1 LQWGGENRMLLD
13 MDRLVPSV
21 GPGRG
26 ENESRITA
34 VLGPTN
40 TGKTHFAM
48 ERMLAHESGM
58 IGFPLR
64 LLARENYDR
73 AVRVKGADAVA
84 LVTGEEKILPPRAR
98 YYLCTVEAMPLDRV
112 RERGVDFLAI
122 DEVQLGADPER
133 GHVFTDRLLHARG
146 RLETIV
152 IGAETVRPLLRRIL
166 PDVEIIARPRFSR
179 LAYAGPKKITRLP
192 PRSAVIG
199 FSAAEVYALAELMR
213 RRRGGTAV
221 VLGALSPR
229 TRNAQ
234 VGLYQSGDVDYLVA
248 TDAIGMGLNMDIDH
262 IAFARLAKFDGR
274 MTRRLSPAE
283 LGQIAGRAG
292 RHMNDGTFGT
302 TAGEL
307 MSAET
312 IQAVE
317 QHDFDPLRF
326 LYWRNPDLDFSSLD
340 DLIASL
346 SIPPD
351 DAAFVAAR
359 EAEDAATLVALAAV
373 HDVRRKAESRAALAL
388 LWEVCQIPD
397 FRKVM
402 AEAHARFVGRLFH
415 DLTAPAGRIRSDW
428 IARQVERI
436 DKPEGDIGT
445 LVGRIAEIRTWTY
458 VSYRVDWVEEA
469 LHWQERTRYVEDKLS
484 DALHERLT
492 ERFVDKRT
500 AVLLRRLHARDELLG
515 GVRDDGEVLVE
526 GLPVGRIEGFRF
538 IAMADVLA
546 EDARA
551 VRAAAERALRQ
562 AFADRLARFEGA
574 ADEELALG
582 DDGRIAWSGVPVG
595 LLARGAHP
603 LTPAVKTITEIGMD
617 ADLRERIRVRL
628 AAWLGRFVAR
638 RYGPLAGRAPAEIKG
653 AARGVVYQLAEALG
667 TAPTAQLASLIA
679 SLSAEDRK
687 ALAKLGVRFG
697 TEAVYLPRLQNGP
710 TLKLGALLWAIF
722 NGRALEALPELPNG
736 PRAWIRTAAEWP
748 DAFYRALGYCRT
760 GAMALRADRM
770 EALAA
775 AARRLA
781 RQGAFAAT
789 PALAGAAGLPLKA
802 LPDALKALGYRH
814 QPGEGGG
821 TFSAAPQNRRARR
834 RAGEPAS
841 ANPCSPFAR
850 LKSLTAR
857 P

>member
-1 LQWGGENRMLLD
+1 
-13 MDRLVPSV
+13 
-21 GPGRG
+21 
-26 ENESRITA
+26 
-34 VLGPTN
+34 
-40 TGKTHFAM
+40 M
-48 ERMLAHESGM
+48 ERMLAHQSGM

-84 LVTGEEKILPPRAR
+84 LVTGEEKIIPPRAR
-98 YYLCTVEAMPLDRV
+98 YFLCTVEAMPLDRM
-112 RERGVDFLAI
+112 RERPIDFLAV

-133 GHVFTDRLLHARG
+133 GHVFTERLLHARG
-146 RLETIV
+146 RVETII
-152 IGAETVRPLLRRIL
+152 IGAETVRPLLRRVL
-166 PDVEIIARPRFSR
+166 PDVEIVTRPRFSR
-179 LAYAGPKKITRLP
+179 LTYAGPKKITRLP

-262 IAFARLAKFDGR
+262 VAFARLVKFDGR

-283 LGQIAGRAG
+283 IGQIAGRAG

-302 TAGEL
+302 TAGEQ
-307 MSAET
+307 MAAET
-312 IQAVE
+312 ILAVE
-317 QHDFDPLRF
+317 EHRFDSLRF
-326 LYWRNPDLDFSSLD
+326 LYWRNPELDFSSLD

-346 SIPPD
+346 SVPPSES
-351 DAAFVAAR
+351 AFVAAR
-359 EAEDAATLVALAAV
+359 EAEDAATLAALSAV
-373 HDVRRKAESRAALAL
+373 PEIRRRAESPTALGL
-388 LWEVCQIPD
+388 LWDVCQIPD

-402 AEAHARFVGRLFH
+402 AEAHARFVGRLYH
-415 DLTAPAGRIRSDW
+415 DLTGPAGRIRSDW

-458 VSYRVDWVEEA
+458 VSYRSDWVEEA
-469 LHWQERTRYVEDKLS
+469 LHWQERTRHVEDKLS

-500 AVLLRRLHARDELLG
+500 AVLLRRLHAKDELLG
-515 GVRDDGEVLVE
+515 GVRDDGEVVVE

-538 IAMADVLA
+538 AAMADVLG
-546 EDARA
+546 EDARQ

-562 AFADRLARFEGA
+562 AFAERVARFEA
-574 ADEELALG
+574 ASDEELLLG
-582 DDGRIAWSGVPVG
+582 DDGRIAWGGVPVG
-595 LLARGAHP
+595 AFVKGAHP
-603 LTPAVKTITEIGMD
+603 LTPAVKPITEVGMD
-617 ADLRERIRVRL
+617 ADLRERIRLRL
-628 AAWLGRFVAR
+628 GAWLQRVVAR
-638 RYGPLAGRAPAEIKG
+638 RYGALAGRPPETLRG
-653 AARGVVYQLAEALG
+653 AARGVLYQLAESLG
-667 TAPTAQLASLIA
+667 TAPAAQLRNLTATLA
-679 SLSAEDRK
+679 PEERK

-697 TEAVYLPRLQNGP
+697 TETVYMPRLQNGP
-710 TLKLGALLWAIF
+710 VMKLGALLWALF
-722 NGRALEALPELPNG
+722 NGRATEALPELPNG
-736 PRAWIRTAAEWP
+736 PRAWIRTAADWP

-789 PALAGAAGLPLKA
+789 PALAGAAGCPLKG
-802 LPDALKALGYRH
+802 LPEALKALGYRC
-814 QPGEGGG
+814 QKGEGGG
-821 TFSAAPQNRRARR
+821 VYSAEAENQRARR
-834 RAGEPAS
+834 RAGEPA
-841 ANPCSPFAR
+841 ANPCSPFAQ
-850 LKSLTAR
+850 LKSLTVR

>member
-1 LQWGGENRMLLD
+1 
-13 MDRLVPSV
+13 MDRVVPSIGV
-21 GPGRG
+21 PGRG
-26 ENESRITA
+26 EDESRITA

-84 LVTGEEKILPPRAR
+84 LVTGEEKIIPPRAR
-98 YYLCTVEAMPLDRV
+98 YFLCTVEAMPDRA
-112 RERGVDFLAI
+112 VDFLAV

-133 GHVFTDRLLHARG
+133 GHIFTQRLLHARG
-146 RLETIV
+146 RLETII

-166 PDVEIIARPRFSR
+166 PEVEIITRPRFSR
-179 LAYAGPKKITRLP
+179 LTYAGPKKITRLP
-192 PRSAVIG
+192 PKSAVIG

-262 IAFARLAKFDGR
+262 VAFARLAKFDGR
-274 MTRRLSPAE
+274 MTRQLTPGE
-283 LGQIAGRAG
+283 IGQIAGRAG
-292 RHMNDGTFGT
+292 RHMNDSTFGT

-307 MSAET
+307 IPAET
-312 IQAVE
+312 ILKLEAHE
-317 QHDFDPLRF
+317 FDALRF

-340 DLIASL
+340 DLLGSL
-346 SIPPD
+346 SVPPA
-351 DAAFVAAR
+351 DAGFIAAR
-359 EAEDAATLVALAAV
+359 GAEDAATLAALAV
-373 HDVRRKAESRAALAL
+373 VPEIRRRVESRTALAL

-402 AEAHARFVGRLFH
+402 AEAHARFVGRLFQ
-415 DLTAPAGRIRSDW
+415 DLTGPAGRIRSDW

-458 VSYRVDWVEEA
+458 ISYRADWVEEA
-469 LHWQERTRYVEDKLS
+469 LHWQERTRLVEDKLS

-538 IAMADVLA
+538 VAMADVLG

-562 AFADRLARFEGA
+562 AFAERVKRFEA
-574 ADEELALG
+574 APDEEISLG
-582 DDGRIAWSGVPVG
+582 DDGRIAWNGVPVG
-595 LLARGAHP
+595 ALAKGAHP
-603 LTPAVKTITEIGMD
+603 LTPSVKTITEIGME
-617 ADLRERIRVRL
+617 AELRERIRVRL
-628 AAWLGRFVAR
+628 AAWLARFVAR
-638 RYGPLAGRAPAEIKG
+638 RFGPLAGRAPAELKG
-653 AARGVVYQLAEALG
+653 AARGVLYQLAEALG
-667 TAPTAQLASLIA
+667 TLPAAQLVSLTA
-679 SLSAEDRK
+679 TLAPEGRK

-697 TEAVYLPRLQNGP
+697 TEHAYLPRLQNGP
-710 TLKLGALLWAIF
+710 TMKLGALLWALF
-722 NGRALEALPELPNG
+722 NGRAPETLPELPSG
-736 PRAWIRTAAEWP
+736 PRAWIRTAAAWP

-760 GAMALRADRM
+760 GETALRADRL

-789 PALAGAAGLPLKA
+789 PALAAAAGLPLKVVPEA
-802 LPDALKALGYRH
+802 LAALGYRH
-814 QPGEGGG
+814 QAGEGGG
-821 TFSAAPQNRRARR
+821 TFAAAPENRRARR
-834 RAGEPAS
+834 RTGAPQA
-841 ANPCSPFAR
+841 ANPCSPFAL
-850 LKSLTAR
+850 LKALTVR
-857 P
+857 S

>member
-1 LQWGGENRMLLD
+1 
-13 MDRLVPSV
+13 MDRVVPSIGV
-21 GPGRG
+21 PGRG
-26 ENESRITA
+26 ENDSRLTA

-73 AVRVKGADAVA
+73 AVRVKGTDAVA
-84 LVTGEEKILPPRAR
+84 LVTGEEKIVPPRAR
-98 YYLCTVEAMPLDRV
+98 YFLCTVEAMPLDRT
-112 RERGVDFLAI
+112 VDFLAV
-122 DEVQLGADPER
+122 DEVQIGADPER
-133 GHVFTDRLLHARG
+133 GHVFTHRLLHARG
-146 RLETIV
+146 RLETII
-152 IGAETVRPLLRRIL
+152 IGAETVRPLLRRVL
-166 PDVEIIARPRFSR
+166 PGVEIITRPRFSR

-262 IAFARLAKFDGR
+262 VAFARLAKFDGR
-274 MTRRLSPAE
+274 QTRPLSPAE
-283 LGQIAGRAG
+283 IGQIAGRAG

-307 MSAET
+307 IPAET
-312 IQAVE
+312 IQKVE
-317 QHDFDPLRF
+317 AHEFDPLRF
-326 LYWRNPDLDFSSLD
+326 LYWRNPELDFTSLD
-340 DLIASL
+340 GLIASL
-346 SIPPD
+346 SVPP
-351 DAAFVAAR
+351 AEAGFIAAR
-359 EAEDAATLVALAAV
+359 EAEDAATLAALAGV
-373 HDVRRKAESRAALAL
+373 PEIRRRAESRAALAL

-415 DLTAPAGRIRSDW
+415 DLTGPSGRIRSDW

-436 DKPEGDIGT
+436 DKTEGDIGT

-458 VSYRVDWVEEA
+458 VSYRADWVEEA
-469 LHWQERTRYVEDKLS
+469 LHWQERTRHIEDKLS

-538 IAMADVLA
+538 AAMADVLG

-562 AFADRLARFEGA
+562 AFAARVTLFEA
-574 ADEELALG
+574 APDEEMTLG
-582 DDGRIAWSGVPVG
+582 DDGRIAWNGVAVG
-595 LLARGAHP
+595 MLARGAHP
-603 LTPAVKTITEIGMD
+603 LTPAVKPLTEIGMD

-628 AAWLGRFVAR
+628 AGWIARCVAR
-638 RYGPLAGRAPAEIKG
+638 RYGPLAGRAPAELKG

-667 TAPTAQLASLIA
+667 TAPTAQLHSLTA
-679 SLSAEDRK
+679 ALAAEDRK
-687 ALAKLGVRFG
+687 ALARLGVRFG
-697 TEAVYLPRLQNGP
+697 TEHVYLPRLQNGP
-710 TLKLGALLWAIF
+710 TIRLGALLWALF
-722 NGRALEALPELPNG
+722 HGRAPETLPELPSG
-736 PRAWIRTAAEWP
+736 PRAWIRTAAAWP
-748 DAFYRALGYCRT
+748 DAFYRALGYCRVGGT
-760 GAMALRADRM
+760 ALRADRM
-770 EALAA
+770 EELAA

-781 RQGAFAAT
+781 RQGPFAAT
-789 PALAGAAGLPLKA
+789 PALAGAAGLPLKVVPEA
-802 LPDALKALGYRH
+802 LQALGYRH
-814 QPGEGGG
+814 HPGEGGG
-821 TFSAAPQNRRARR
+821 TFQPLPENRRARR
-834 RAGEPAS
+834 RTGEPQAV
-841 ANPCSPFAR
+841 NPCSPFAR
-850 LKSLTAR
+850 LKALTAR

>member
-1 LQWGGENRMLLD
+1 V
-13 MDRLVPSV
+13 VPSIGV
-21 GPGRG
+21 PGRG
-26 ENESRITA
+26 ENESRIVA

-84 LVTGEEKILPPRAR
+84 LVTGEEKIIPPRAR
-98 YYLCTVEAMPLDRV
+98 YFLCTVEAMPLDRG
-112 RERGVDFLAI
+112 RDVDFLAV

-146 RLETIV
+146 RRETIL
-152 IGAETVRPLLRRIL
+152 IGAETVRPLLRRVL
-166 PDVEIIARPRFSR
+166 PGAEIVTRPRFSR
-179 LAYAGPKKITRLP
+179 LTYAGPKKITRLP
-192 PRSAVIG
+192 PKSAVIG

-262 IAFARLAKFDGR
+262 VAFARLAKFDGR

-283 LGQIAGRAG
+283 IGQIAGRAG

-307 MSAET
+307 MQAET
-312 IQAVE
+312 IEKVE
-317 QHDFDPLRF
+317 AHEFDPLRF
-326 LYWRNPDLDFSSLD
+326 LYWRNPDLDLASLD
-340 DLIASL
+340 GLLASL
-346 SIPPD
+346 SVPPAD
-351 DAAFVAAR
+351 SAFVAAR
-359 EAEDAATLVALAAV
+359 EAEDAATLAALASV
-373 HDVRRKAESRAALAL
+373 PEIRRKAGSRAALAL

-402 AEAHARFVGRLFH
+402 AEAHARFVGRLFQ
-415 DLTAPAGRIRSDW
+415 DLTGPAGRIRSDW
-428 IARQVERI
+428 IARQVDRI

-458 VSYRVDWVEEA
+458 VSYRTDWVEEA
-469 LHWQERTRYVEDKLS
+469 LHWQERTRHIEDKLS

-538 IAMADVLA
+538 IAMADVLG

-562 AFADRLARFEGA
+562 AFAERVKRFEA
-574 ADEELALG
+574 APDEELQLG

-595 LLARGAHP
+595 VLSRGAHP
-603 LTPAVKTITEIGMD
+603 LTPLVKTITEIGMD

-628 AAWLGRFVAR
+628 GAWLARFVAR
-638 RYGPLAGRAPAEIKG
+638 RYGPLAVRAPAELRG

-667 TAPTAQLASLIA
+667 TAPIAQLHSLTA
-679 SLSAEDRK
+679 TLTAEDRK
-687 ALAKLGVRFG
+687 ALARLGLRFG
-697 TEAVYLPRLQNGP
+697 TETAYLPRLQNGP
-710 TLKLGALLWAIF
+710 TMKLGALLWALF
-722 NGRALEALPELPNG
+722 NGRAPESLPELPNG
-736 PRAWIRTAAEWP
+736 PRAWIRTADAWP

-760 GAMALRADRM
+760 GAGALRADRM

-789 PALAGAAGLPLKA
+789 PALAAAAGLPLKIVPEA
-802 LPDALKALGYRH
+802 LAALGYRH
-814 QPGEGGG
+814 QAGEGGG
-821 TFSAAPQNRRARR
+821 AYQSVPESRRARR
-834 RAGEPAS
+834 RTGEPPAP
-841 ANPCSPFAR
+841 NPCSPFAR
-850 LKSLTAR
+850 LKALTAR

>member
-1 LQWGGENRMLLD
+1 
-13 MDRLVPSV
+13 MDRWVPRV
-21 GPGRG
+21 GVPGRG
-26 ENESRITA
+26 ETESRITA

-73 AVRVKGADAVA
+73 AVRVKGSDAVA

-98 YYLCTVEAMPLDRV
+98 YFLCTVEAMPFERV
-112 RERGVDFLAI
+112 RERPVDFLAV

-133 GHVFTDRLLHARG
+133 GHVFTDRLLRARG
-146 RLETIV
+146 RLETMI
-152 IGAETVRPLLRRIL
+152 IGAETVRPLLRRVLPEAEIL
-166 PDVEIIARPRFSR
+166 TRPRFSR
-179 LAYAGPKKITRLP
+179 LSYAGPKKITRLP

-234 VGLYQSGDVDYLVA
+234 VGLYQSGDVDYVVA

-262 IAFARLAKFDGR
+262 VAFARLVKFDGR
-274 MTRRLSPAE
+274 VTRRLAPAE
-283 LGQIAGRAG
+283 IGQIAGRAG

-302 TAGEL
+302 TAGEQ
-307 MSAET
+307 MAAET
-312 IQAVE
+312 IEAVE
-317 QHDFDPLRF
+317 EHRFDAMRF
-326 LYWRNPDLDFSSLD
+326 LYWRNPEPDFSSLD

-346 SIPPD
+346 SIPPA

-359 EAEDAATLVALAAV
+359 EAEDAATLAALSSV
-373 HDVRRKAESRAALAL
+373 HDIRRRAESRAALGL
-388 LWEVCQIPD
+388 LWDVCQIPD

-415 DLTAPAGRIRSDW
+415 DLTGSAGRIRSDW

-436 DKPEGDIGT
+436 DKAEGDIGT

-458 VSYRVDWVEEA
+458 ISYRPDWVEEA
-469 LHWQERTRYVEDKLS
+469 RHWQERTRHVEDKLS

-500 AVLLRRLHARDELLG
+500 AVLLRRLHAKDELLG
-515 GVRDDGEVLVE
+515 GVRDDGEVVVE

-538 IAMADVLA
+538 AAMADVLG

-562 AFADRLARFEGA
+562 AFAERVKRFEA
-574 ADEELALG
+574 APDEELALG

-595 LLARGAHP
+595 ALAKGAHP
-603 LTPAVKTITEIGMD
+603 LTPAARPITEIGMD
-617 ADLRERIRVRL
+617 ADLRERIRARL
-628 AAWLGRFVAR
+628 GGWLARLVAR
-638 RYGPLAGRAPAEIKG
+638 RYGALAGRAPEGLRG
-653 AARGVVYQLAEALG
+653 AARGVLYQLAEALG
-667 TAPTAQLASLIA
+667 TAPTAQLRNLTATLA
-679 SLSAEDRK
+679 QEDRK

-697 TEAVYLPRLQNGP
+697 TETVYLPRLQNGP
-710 TLKLGALLWAIF
+710 AIKLGALLWALF
-722 NGRALEALPELPNG
+722 NGRAPETLPELPNG
-736 PRAWIRTAAEWP
+736 PRAWIRAAEDWP

-760 GAMALRADRM
+760 GALALRADRM

-789 PALAGAAGLPLKA
+789 SALAGAAGCPLKA
-802 LPDALKALGYRH
+802 LPEALMALGYRFRMSD
-814 QPGEGGG
+814 GGG
-821 TFSAAPQNRRARR
+821 MFHPAAENRGARR
-834 RAGEPAS
+834 GGAEPS

-850 LKSLTAR
+850 LKTLTTR

>member
-1 LQWGGENRMLLD
+1 MLTD
-13 MDRLVPSV
+13 MDRAVPSIGV
-21 GPGRG
+21 PGPGG
-26 ENESRITA
+26 NDGRITA

-84 LVTGEEKILPPRAR
+84 LVTGEEKIVPPRAR
-98 YYLCTVEAMPLDRV
+98 YFLCTVEAMPDRA
-112 RERGVDFLAI
+112 VDFLAI

-133 GHVFTDRLLHARG
+133 GHVFTGRLLHARG

-166 PDVEIIARPRFSR
+166 PDVEVVTRPRFSR
-179 LAYAGPKKITRLP
+179 LSYAGPKKITRLP

-262 IAFARLAKFDGR
+262 VAFARLAKFDGR

-283 LGQIAGRAG
+283 IGQIAGRAG

-307 MSAET
+307 IPAET
-312 IQAVE
+312 IQKVE
-317 QHDFDPLRF
+317 AHEFDPLRF

-340 DLIASL
+340 DLLASL
-346 SIPPD
+346 SVPPA
-351 DAAFVAAR
+351 DAGFIAAR
-359 EAEDAATLVALAAV
+359 GAEDAATLAALAAV
-373 HDVRRKAESRAALAL
+373 PEIRRRAEARAALAL

-415 DLTAPAGRIRSDW
+415 DLTGPAGRIRSDW

-458 VSYRVDWVEEA
+458 VSYRADWVEEA
-469 LHWQERTRYVEDKLS
+469 PHWQERTRHVEDKLS

-515 GVRDDGEVLVE
+515 GVRDDGAVLVE

-538 IAMADVLA
+538 VAMADVLG

-562 AFADRLARFEGA
+562 AFAGRVARFEA
-574 ADEELALG
+574 APDEEISLG
-582 DDGRIAWSGVPVG
+582 DDGRIAWGGVPVG
-595 LLARGAHP
+595 ALARGAHP
-603 LTPAVKTITEIGMD
+603 LSPLVRTVAEAGME
-617 ADLRERIRVRL
+617 AELRERIRARL
-628 AAWLGRFVAR
+628 AAWLARLVAR
-638 RYGPLAGRAPAEIKG
+638 RYGPLAGRAPSELKG

-667 TAPTAQLASLIA
+667 AVPIVQLQSLTAALTAQ
-679 SLSAEDRK
+679 DRK
-687 ALAKLGVRFG
+687 ALARLGVRFG
-697 TEAVYLPRLQNGP
+697 TETAYLPRLQNGP
-710 TLKLGALLWAIF
+710 TMKLGALLWALF
-722 NGRALEALPELPNG
+722 NGRAPEKLPELPGG
-736 PRAWIRTAAEWP
+736 PRAWIRTAPEWP

-760 GAMALRADRM
+760 GTTALRADRM

-789 PALAGAAGLPLKA
+789 PALAAAAGLPLKVVPEA
-802 LPDALKALGYRH
+802 LAALGYRH
-814 QPGEGGG
+814 QAGEGGG
-821 TFSAAPQNRRARR
+821 TFAAPPENRRARR
-834 RAGEPAS
+834 RAGEPQA
-841 ANPCSPFAR
+841 ANPCSPFAH
-850 LKSLTAR
+850 LKTLTAR
-857 P
+857 S

>member
-1 LQWGGENRMLLD
+1 
-13 MDRLVPSV
+13 MDRLVPSIGV
-21 GPGRG
+21 PGRG
-26 ENESRITA
+26 DIQGRVVA

-84 LVTGEEKILPPRAR
+84 LVTGEEKIVPPRAR
-98 YYLCTVEAMPLDRV
+98 YFLCTVEAMPLDRV
-112 RERGVDFLAI
+112 RERGVDFLAV

-133 GHVFTDRLLHARG
+133 GYVFTDRFLHARG
-146 RLETIV
+146 RLETII

-166 PDVEIIARPRFSR
+166 PEVEIVSRPRFSR
-179 LAYAGPKKITRLP
+179 LTYAGPKKITRLP

-234 VGLYQSGDVDYLVA
+234 VGLYQAGDVDYLVA

-262 IAFARLAKFDGR
+262 VAFARLVKFDGR
-274 MTRRLSPAE
+274 MTRRLAPAE
-283 LGQIAGRAG
+283 IGQIAGRAG

-302 TAGEL
+302 TAGEQ
-307 MSAET
+307 MAAET
-312 IQAVE
+312 IEAVE
-317 QHDFDPLRF
+317 GHDFDSLRF
-326 LYWRNPDLDFSSLD
+326 LYWRNPELDFSSLD

-346 SIPPD
+346 SIPPAD
-351 DAAFVAAR
+351 PAFVAAR
-359 EAEDAATLVALAAV
+359 EAEDAATLAALSSV
-373 HDVRRKAESRAALAL
+373 HEIRRRAESRAALAL
-388 LWEVCQIPD
+388 LWDVCQIPD

-402 AEAHARFVGRLFH
+402 AEAHARFVGRLYH
-415 DLTAPAGRIRSDW
+415 DLTGPAGRVRSDW
-428 IARQVERI
+428 LARQVERI
-436 DKPEGDIGT
+436 DKTEGDIGT

-458 VSYRVDWVEEA
+458 ISYRPEWVEEA
-469 LHWQERTRYVEDKLS
+469 LHWQERTRHVEDKLS

-515 GVRDDGEVLVE
+515 GVRDDGEVIVE

-538 IAMADVLA
+538 VAMADVLG

-551 VRAAAERALRQ
+551 VRAAAERALRH
-562 AFADRLARFEGA
+562 AFAERVARFEGA
-574 ADEELALG
+574 SDEELALG
-582 DDGRIAWSGVPVG
+582 DDGRIAWAGVPVG
-595 LLARGAHP
+595 ILARGAHP
-603 LTPAVKTITEIGMD
+603 LTPGVKPITEVGMD

-628 AAWLGRFVAR
+628 GAWLQRLVAR
-638 RYGPLAGRAPAEIKG
+638 RYGPLAGQAPAGLRG
-653 AARGVVYQLAEALG
+653 AARGVLYQLAEALG
-667 TAPTAQLASLIA
+667 AVPTAQLHNLTAALA
-679 SLSAEDRK
+679 PEDRK

-697 TEAVYLPRLQNGP
+697 TETVYMPRLQNGP
-710 TLKLGALLWAIF
+710 VMKLGALLWAVF
-722 NGRALEALPELPNG
+722 NGRVPETLPELPNG
-736 PRAWIRTAAEWP
+736 PRAWIRAAAEWP

-760 GAMALRADRM
+760 GATALRADRM
-770 EALAA
+770 EALAV

-781 RQGAFAAT
+781 RQGGFAAT
-789 PALAGAAGLPLKA
+789 PALAGAAGCSLKA
-802 LPDALKALGYRH
+802 LPDALRALGYRFEK
-814 QPGEGGG
+814 GRDGGL
-821 TFSAAPQNRRARR
+821 FRAQAENRRARR
-834 RAGEPAS
+834 RGGADPA

-850 LKSLTAR
+850 LKALTAR
-857 P
+857 S

>member
-1 LQWGGENRMLLD
+1 
-13 MDRLVPSV
+13 MDRVVPSV
-21 GPGRG
+21 GVPGRG
-26 ENESRITA
+26 ENESRLTA

-73 AVRVKGADAVA
+73 AVRVKGTDAVA
-84 LVTGEEKILPPRAR
+84 LVTGEEKIVPPRAR
-98 YYLCTVEAMPLDRV
+98 YFLCTVEAMPLDRA
-112 RERGVDFLAI
+112 RAVDFLAV

-133 GHVFTDRLLHARG
+133 GHIFTDRLLHARG
-146 RLETIV
+146 RRETIV
-152 IGAETVRPLLRRIL
+152 IGAETVRPLLRRVL
-166 PDVEIIARPRFSR
+166 PNAEIVTRPRFSR
-179 LAYAGPKKITRLP
+179 LTYAGPKKITRLP

-262 IAFARLAKFDGR
+262 VAFARLAKFDGR
-274 MTRRLSPAE
+274 MTRRLSPGE
-283 LGQIAGRAG
+283 IGQIAGRAG
-292 RHMNDGTFGT
+292 RHMNDGTFGS

-307 MSAET
+307 MPAET
-312 IQAVE
+312 ILKVE
-317 QHDFDPLRF
+317 EHDFEPLRF
-326 LYWRNPDLDFSSLD
+326 LYWRNPDLDFASLEG
-340 DLIASL
+340 LLASL
-346 SIPPD
+346 SVPPD
-351 DAAFVAAR
+351 NAAFAAAR
-359 EAEDAATLVALAAV
+359 AAEDAATLAALAAV
-373 HDVRRKAESRAALAL
+373 PEIRRKAGSRAALAL

-402 AEAHARFVGRLFH
+402 AEAHSRFVGRLFQ
-415 DLTAPAGRIRSDW
+415 DLTGPAGRIRSDW
-428 IARQVERI
+428 VARQVERI
-436 DKPEGDIGT
+436 DKTEGDIGT

-458 VSYRVDWVEEA
+458 ISYRADWVEEA
-469 LHWQERTRYVEDKLS
+469 PHWQERTRHVEDKLS

-500 AVLLRRLHARDELLG
+500 AVLLRRLGAKDELLG

-538 IAMADVLA
+538 AAMADVLG

-562 AFADRLARFEGA
+562 AFAERVKRFEA
-574 ADEELALG
+574 ASDEEIALG
-582 DDGRIAWSGVPVG
+582 DDGRIAWNGVPVG
-595 LLARGAHP
+595 ALARGAHP

-617 ADLRERIRVRL
+617 AELRARIRARL
-628 AAWLGRFVAR
+628 GAWLARFVAR
-638 RYGPLAGRAPAEIKG
+638 RYGPLAGHAPTEIKG

-667 TAPTAQLASLIA
+667 TAPTAQLRSLTA
-679 SLSAEDRK
+679 TLTPDDRK

-697 TEAVYLPRLQNGP
+697 TETVHVPRLQNGP
-710 TLKLGALLWAIF
+710 TMKLGALLWSLF
-722 NGRALEALPELPNG
+722 NGRAPEALPELPNG

-760 GAMALRADRM
+760 GGTALRADRL

-789 PALAGAAGLPLKA
+789 PALGAAAGLPLKVVPEA
-802 LPDALKALGYRH
+802 LLALGYRH
-814 QPGEGGG
+814 RPGEGGG
-821 TFSAAPQNRRARR
+821 TFAAAPENRRARAR
-834 RAGEPAS
+834 TGEPPA

-850 LKSLTAR
+850 WKALTAR